1 MKITEI
7 NEIAKD
13 LKLYEKID
21 YIGKGFEIFLPR
33 GAKIIEIIQK
43 YIEEKAEKSGFEIV
57 KTPNVSNSEI
67 YKIEDRYKEQKD
79 NYFAIEDNEKEEQN
93 DNSNLNKLVLKPYV
107 SPFHCSI
114 FKSTQHSYKE
124 LPLKFLETS
133 NVVIK
138 ERDIKGILK
147 TRQYTIST
155 ASTFSNKENIQKSI
169 KEDIKF
175 LLEFAKKLG
184 LECNIE
190 VDNWNDEHKE
200 DYIGTINE
208 WDYATNCMK
217 KALNDMQISFKET
230 KNAKMYGPRVKVKYN
245 QYLISDIQI
254 DFEITHRFD
263 LNYKNNQ
270 DKNEFP
276 YYINTTI
283 VESYEN
289 LLKILI
295 ERYNGRFPLWLAPT
309 QIVIIPESEE
319 FEDYSFKVAKNLN
332 KEFKEERNSSEK
344 NIYGIDNSE
353 DEQEFEEKNM
363 IKELRCKVDTF
374 KSSLKLRFDKNVK
387 LKIPYIIT
395 IGKKEL
401 NNQKIRVYKYKEMLE
416 KNKFENSNSISK
428 LMTEVELIK
437 EVTECQTKY

>member
-1 MKITEI
+1 MKISEI

-33 GAKIIEIIQK
+33 GAQIIEIIQK

-57 KTPNVSNSEI
+57 KTPNISNSEI

-79 NYFAIEDNEKEEQN
+79 NYFAIEENEKTEQ
-93 DNSNLNKLVLKPYV
+93 DDSANLNKLVLKPYV

-114 FKSTQHSYKE
+114 YKSTQHSYKE
-124 LPLKFLETS
+124 LPVKFLETS
-133 NVVIK
+133 SVVKK
-138 ERDIKGILK
+138 ERDLKGILK
-147 TRQYTIST
+147 TKQYTIST
-155 ASTFSNKENIQKSI
+155 ASTFTNKEKIQKSI
-169 KEDIKF
+169 KENIKF
-175 LLEFAKKLG
+175 LLEFAQKLG

-190 VDNWNDEHKE
+190 VDNWDDEHKE
-200 DYIGTINE
+200 EYIGTISE
-208 WDYATNCMK
+208 WDYTTICMK
-217 KALNDMQISFKET
+217 NVLNDMQISFKET
-230 KNAKMYGPRVKVKYN
+230 KNAKMYGPCVKIKYN

-283 VESYEN
+283 VESYES

-295 ERYNGRFPLWLAPT
+295 ERYNGKFPLWLAPT
-309 QIVIIPESEE
+309 QIVIIPESDE
-319 FEDYSFKVAKNLN
+319 FEDYSFKIAKKMNIIY
-332 KEFKEERNSSEK
+332 KESRNSSEK
-344 NIYGIDNSE
+344 NIFGIDNNE
-353 DEQEFEEKNM
+353 NEQDSFDRNM
-363 IKELRCKVDTF
+363 IKELRCKIDTF
-374 KSSLKLRFDKNVK
+374 KSNLKSRFDKNVE

-401 NNQKIRVYKYKEMLE
+401 NSQKIRVYKYKEMLA
-416 KNKFENSNSISK
+416 KNKFENSNSLSK
-428 LMTEVELIK
+428 LMSEEELIK